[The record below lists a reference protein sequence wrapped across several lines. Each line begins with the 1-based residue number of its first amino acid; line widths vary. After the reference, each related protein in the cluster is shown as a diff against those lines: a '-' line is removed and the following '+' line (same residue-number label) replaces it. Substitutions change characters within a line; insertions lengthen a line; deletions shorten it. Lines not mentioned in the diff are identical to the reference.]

1 MVSVPPSMVPVMLTV
16 GVPRRLSVE
25 ADSVVVGL
33 IVVPG
38 VTFTKSGM
46 VV

>member
-1 MVSVPPSMVPVMLTV
+1 
-16 GVPRRLSVE
+16 LSVE
-25 ADSVVVGL
+25 ADNVVVGL